1 METDNVHLLLVE
13 DNQNYLEELIE
24 WLKDFDYQNIE
35 TAINAKE
42 AIEKLQNPFD
52 IIVADMRMEAD
63 DSGFT
68 VLDQVQSLNLSSVVI
83 ILTAND
89 TVTDCRDAFKKGAWD
104 YISKNMKGNVFE
116 ILDDSIK
123 EAITYFNRWGNT
135 KNDQWIEENREY
147 LEEQYWGEY
156 IAVINQTVIEAAD
169 TEKELIQKI
178 EERKLRRFLTTIR
191 PIGEFKSVHKL
202 IKEEESDTLEFKSTL
217 QWSVKGNCQDEKLR
231 FAVLK
236 TIVAFLNS
244 QGGTLLIGVEDDGN
258 IFGLEK
264 DISLLSK
271 KTLDVFQQT
280 LINLIS
286 QYIGSNFINKY
297 IKFRF
302 EKLETKD
309 ICIIHVKSSL
319 KKVFLQPNKDKG
331 LEFYIRVGNT
341 TKRLDIPEIYDHLS

>member
-1 METDNVHLLLVE
+1 MEIKNVHLLLVE
-13 DNQNYLEELIE
+13 DNTNYLEELIE
-24 WLKDFDYQNIE
+24 WLKEEFGYQNIE

-42 AIEKLQNPFD
+42 ATEKLQNPLNPFD
-52 IIVADMRMEAD
+52 VIIADMRMETH
-63 DSGFT
+63 DSGFA
-68 VLDQVQSLNLSSVVI
+68 VLDQAQSSIVI

-89 TVTDCRDAFKKGAWD
+89 TVTDCRTAFKKGAWD

-116 ILDDSIK
+116 ILDESIK
-123 EAITYFNRWGNT
+123 EAMTYFNRWGNV
-135 KNDQWIEENREY
+135 KNDQWIEENKEY

-169 TEKELIQKI
+169 TEEELNQKI

-191 PIGEFKSVHKL
+191 KIGEFKPVDEL
-202 IKEEESDTLEFKSTL
+202 IKQGESDTLEFKSTL
-217 QWSVKGNCQDEKLR
+217 QWSVKGNCKDEKLK
-231 FAVLK
+231 FAALK

-244 QGGTLLIGVEDDGN
+244 QGGTLLIGVEDNGN

-271 KTLDVFQQT
+271 KTLDKFQQT

-297 IKFRF
+297 IKIRF
-302 EKLETKD
+302 EKLETKE
-309 ICIIHVKSSL
+309 ICIVDVKRAFKKAFL
-319 KKVFLQPNKDKG
+319 KTDKG
-331 LEFYIRVGNT
+331 LEFYIRAGNT
-341 TKRLDIPEIYDHLS
+341 TKN

>member
-1 METDNVHLLLVE
+1 METENVHLLLVE
-13 DNQNYLEELIE
+13 DNHNYLEELIE
-24 WLKDFDYQNIE
+24 WLKEDFGYQNVE
-35 TAINAKE
+35 TAINVKE

-52 IIVADMRMEAD
+52 IIVTDMRMEAD
-63 DSGFT
+63 DSGFA
-68 VLDQVQSLNLSSVVI
+68 VLEQIQSQNLSSVVI

-116 ILDDSIK
+116 ILDASIK
-123 EAITYFNRWGNT
+123 EAITYFNRWGNV

-156 IAVINQTVIEAAD
+156 IAVINQTVIEAAY
-169 TEKELIQKI
+169 TKEELIQKI
-178 EERKLRRFLTTIR
+178 EERKLRRFLTTICK
-191 PIGEFKSVHKL
+191 IGEFKSLYKL
-202 IKEEESDTLEFKSTL
+202 IKEGESDTLEFKSTL
-217 QWSVKGNCQDEKLR
+217 QWSVKGNCKDEKLR

-244 QGGTLLIGVEDDGN
+244 QGGTLLIGIEDNGD

-271 KTLDVFQQT
+271 KNLDVFQQT

-286 QYIGSNFINKY
+286 QHIGSNFINKY
-297 IKFRF
+297 IKIRF
-302 EKLETKD
+302 ESLETKD
-309 ICIIHVKSSL
+309 ICIVDIKKSL
-319 KKVFLQPNKDKG
+319 KKAFLKTDKG

-341 TKRLDIPEIYDHLS
+341 TKKLDIPEIYDHFP